1 MILKKCRLCNSK
13 KLFKFL
19 DLGSHPPSDQFKK
32 KVELNNPTTYYP
44 LQVFSCKS
52 CGFKQLNYV
61 VDPKILY
68 QQNYPY
74 ESSLTNQVKKHFAEF
89 ALSTIQEYNLN
100 QFIPIEETMINVAGY
115 FGINKDEAE
124 RRTYKLFNKLGIW
137 NKRKNTPRELS
148 GGMKRRLMIARAL
161 IHDPKQLILEEP
173 TAGVDTELRLTMWD
187 FFKELNSKGVT
198 IILTTHYLE
207 EAERL
212 CKNLAIIH
220 KGNIIQH
227 SSMDEVFQMR
237 KKHTY
242 IIKTS
247 NNIEGDLVSD
257 DLVFKTI
264 DPNTCEITVDNEV
277 SVTKIIEKLKDININ
292 VLNIISKRNRLE
304 ELFMELTKEEIIL

>member
-1 MILKKCRLCNSK
+1 MENALDIIRLNKVYKNKVLALDNISLSVEK
-13 KLFKFL
+13 GDLFAFL
-19 DLGSHPPSDQFKK
+19 GP
-32 KVELNNPTTYYP
+32 NGAG
-44 LQVFSCKS
+44 KS
-52 CGFKQLNYV
+52 TVIG
-61 VDPKILY
+61 II
-68 QQNYPY
+68 
-74 ESSLTNQVKKHFAEF
+74 SSLVRITSGEVLVFGENVQKNPDFTKRNIGLVP
-89 ALSTIQEYNLN
+89 QEYNLN

-161 IHDPKQLILEEP
+161 IHDPKLLILDEP

-264 DPNTCEITVDNEV
+264 NSNTCEITVDDKV

>member
-1 MILKKCRLCNSK
+1 MENALDIIRLNKVYKNKVLALDNISLSVEK
-13 KLFKFL
+13 GDLFAFL
-19 DLGSHPPSDQFKK
+19 GP
-32 KVELNNPTTYYP
+32 NGAG
-44 LQVFSCKS
+44 KS
-52 CGFKQLNYV
+52 TVIG
-61 VDPKILY
+61 II
-68 QQNYPY
+68 
-74 ESSLTNQVKKHFAEF
+74 SSLVRITSGEVLVFGENVQKNPDFAKRNIG
-89 ALSTIQEYNLN
+89 LVPQEYNLN

-124 RRTYKLFNKLGIW
+124 RRTYKLFNQLGIW

-161 IHDPKQLILEEP
+161 IHDPKLLILDEP

-227 SSMDEVFQMR
+227 SSMNEVFQMR

-247 NNIEGDLVSD
+247 NNIEGNLVSD

-264 DPNTCEITVDNEV
+264 DSNTCEITVDDQV
-277 SVTKIIEKLKDININ
+277 SITKIIEKLKDINID

-304 ELFMELTKEEIIL
+304 ELFMELTKEKIIL

>member
-1 MILKKCRLCNSK
+1 MENALDIIRLNKVYKNKVLALDNISLSVEK
-13 KLFKFL
+13 GDLFAFL
-19 DLGSHPPSDQFKK
+19 GP
-32 KVELNNPTTYYP
+32 NGAG
-44 LQVFSCKS
+44 KS
-52 CGFKQLNYV
+52 TVIG
-61 VDPKILY
+61 II
-68 QQNYPY
+68 
-74 ESSLTNQVKKHFAEF
+74 SSLVRITSGEVLVFGENVQKNPDFTKRNIGLVP
-89 ALSTIQEYNLN
+89 QEYNLN

-124 RRTYKLFNKLGIW
+124 RRTYKLFNQLGIW

-161 IHDPKQLILEEP
+161 IHDPKLLILDEP

-264 DPNTCEITVDNEV
+264 NSNTCEITVDDKV

>member
-1 MILKKCRLCNSK
+1 MENALDIIRLNKVYKNKVLALDNISLSVEK
-13 KLFKFL
+13 GDLFAFL
-19 DLGSHPPSDQFKK
+19 GP
-32 KVELNNPTTYYP
+32 NGAG
-44 LQVFSCKS
+44 KS
-52 CGFKQLNYV
+52 TVIG
-61 VDPKILY
+61 II
-68 QQNYPY
+68 
-74 ESSLTNQVKKHFAEF
+74 SSLVRITSGEVLVFGENIQKNPDFAKRNIG
-89 ALSTIQEYNLN
+89 LVPQEYNLC

-124 RRTYKLFNKLGIW
+124 RRTYKLFNQLGIW

-161 IHDPKQLILEEP
+161 IHDPKLLILDEP

-227 SSMDEVFQMR
+227 SSMNEVFQMR

-264 DPNTCEITVDNEV
+264 DSNTCEITVDNKV
-277 SVTKIIEKLKDININ
+277 SITKIIEKLKDINID

>member
-1 MILKKCRLCNSK
+1 MENALDIIRLNKVYKNKVLALDNISLSVKKGD
-13 KLFKFL
+13 LFAFL
-19 DLGSHPPSDQFKK
+19 GP
-32 KVELNNPTTYYP
+32 NGAG
-44 LQVFSCKS
+44 KS
-52 CGFKQLNYV
+52 TVIG
-61 VDPKILY
+61 II
-68 QQNYPY
+68 
-74 ESSLTNQVKKHFAEF
+74 SSLVRITSGEVLVFGKNVQKNPDFAKRNIG
-89 ALSTIQEYNLN
+89 LVPQEYNLN

-124 RRTYKLFNKLGIW
+124 KRTYKLFNQLGIW

-161 IHDPKQLILEEP
+161 IHDPKLLILDEP

-187 FFKELNSKGVT
+187 FFQELNSKGVT

-220 KGNIIQH
+220 KGSIIQH
-227 SSMDEVFQMR
+227 SSMNEVFQMR

-247 NNIEGDLVSD
+247 NNITGDLISD

-264 DPNTCEITVDNEV
+264 DSNTCEITVDNEV
-277 SVTKIIEKLKDININ
+277 SITKIIEKLKDINID

>member
-1 MILKKCRLCNSK
+1 MENALDIIRLNKVYKNKVLALDNISLSVEK
-13 KLFKFL
+13 GDLFAFL
-19 DLGSHPPSDQFKK
+19 GP
-32 KVELNNPTTYYP
+32 NGAG
-44 LQVFSCKS
+44 KS
-52 CGFKQLNYV
+52 TVIG
-61 VDPKILY
+61 II
-68 QQNYPY
+68 
-74 ESSLTNQVKKHFAEF
+74 SSLVRITSGEVLVFGENIQKNPDFAKRNIG
-89 ALSTIQEYNLN
+89 LVPQEYNLC

-124 RRTYKLFNKLGIW
+124 RRTYKLFNQLGIW

-161 IHDPKQLILEEP
+161 IHDPKLLILDEP

-227 SSMDEVFQMR
+227 SSMNEVFQMR

-247 NNIEGDLVSD
+247 NNIEGNLVSD

-264 DPNTCEITVDNEV
+264 DSNTCEITVDNEV
-277 SVTKIIEKLKDININ
+277 SITKIIEKLKDINID

>member
-1 MILKKCRLCNSK
+1 MENALDIIRLNKVYKNKVLALDNISLSVEK
-13 KLFKFL
+13 GDLFAFL
-19 DLGSHPPSDQFKK
+19 GP
-32 KVELNNPTTYYP
+32 NGAG
-44 LQVFSCKS
+44 KS
-52 CGFKQLNYV
+52 TVIG
-61 VDPKILY
+61 II
-68 QQNYPY
+68 
-74 ESSLTNQVKKHFAEF
+74 SSLVRITSGEVLVFGENVQKNPDFTKRNIGLVP
-89 ALSTIQEYNLN
+89 QEYNLN

-124 RRTYKLFNKLGIW
+124 RRTYKLFNQLGIW

-161 IHDPKQLILEEP
+161 IHDPKLLILDEP

-227 SSMDEVFQMR
+227 SSMNEVFQMR

-264 DPNTCEITVDNEV
+264 NSNTCEITVDDKV

>member
-1 MILKKCRLCNSK
+1 MENALEII
-13 KLFKFL
+13 KLNKIYKNKVLALDNISLSVEKGDLFAFL
-19 DLGSHPPSDQFKK
+19 GP
-32 KVELNNPTTYYP
+32 NGAG
-44 LQVFSCKS
+44 KS
-52 CGFKQLNYV
+52 TVIG
-61 VDPKILY
+61 II
-68 QQNYPY
+68 
-74 ESSLTNQVKKHFAEF
+74 SSLVRITSGEVLVFGENVQKNPDFAKRNIG
-89 ALSTIQEYNLN
+89 LVPQEYNLN

-161 IHDPKQLILEEP
+161 IHDPKLLILDEP

-227 SSMDEVFQMR
+227 SSMNEVFQMR

-264 DPNTCEITVDNEV
+264 NPNTCEITVDNEV

>member
-1 MILKKCRLCNSK
+1 MENALDIIRLNKVYKNKVLALDNISLSVEK
-13 KLFKFL
+13 GDLFAFL
-19 DLGSHPPSDQFKK
+19 GP
-32 KVELNNPTTYYP
+32 NGAG
-44 LQVFSCKS
+44 KS
-52 CGFKQLNYV
+52 TVIG
-61 VDPKILY
+61 II
-68 QQNYPY
+68 
-74 ESSLTNQVKKHFAEF
+74 SSLVRITSGEVLVFGENVQKNPDFTKRNIGLVP
-89 ALSTIQEYNLN
+89 QEYNLN

-124 RRTYKLFNKLGIW
+124 RRTYKLFNQLGIW

-161 IHDPKQLILEEP
+161 IHDPKLLILDEP

-187 FFKELNSKGVT
+187 FFQELNSKGVT

>member
-1 MILKKCRLCNSK
+1 MENALDIIRLN
-13 KLFKFL
+13 
-19 DLGSHPPSDQFKK
+19 
-32 KVELNNPTTYYP
+32 KVYKNKVLALNNISLSVEKGDLFAFLGPNGAG
-44 LQVFSCKS
+44 KS
-52 CGFKQLNYV
+52 TVIG
-61 VDPKILY
+61 II
-68 QQNYPY
+68 
-74 ESSLTNQVKKHFAEF
+74 SSLVRITSGEVLVFGENVQKNPDFTKRNIGLVP
-89 ALSTIQEYNLN
+89 QEYNLN

-124 RRTYKLFNKLGIW
+124 IRTYKLFNKLGIW

-161 IHDPKQLILEEP
+161 IHDPKLLILDEP

>member
-1 MILKKCRLCNSK
+1 MENALDIIRLNKVYKNKVLALDNISLSVKKGD
-13 KLFKFL
+13 LFAFL
-19 DLGSHPPSDQFKK
+19 GP
-32 KVELNNPTTYYP
+32 NGAG
-44 LQVFSCKS
+44 KS
-52 CGFKQLNYV
+52 TVIG
-61 VDPKILY
+61 II
-68 QQNYPY
+68 
-74 ESSLTNQVKKHFAEF
+74 SSLVRITSGEVLVFGKNVQKNPDFAKRNIG
-89 ALSTIQEYNLN
+89 LVPQEYNLN

-124 RRTYKLFNKLGIW
+124 KRTYKLFNQLGIW

-161 IHDPKQLILEEP
+161 IHDPKLLILDEP

-187 FFKELNSKGVT
+187 FFQELNSKGVT

-220 KGNIIQH
+220 KGSIIQH
-227 SSMDEVFQMR
+227 SSMNEVFQMR

-247 NNIEGDLVSD
+247 NNITGDLISD

-264 DPNTCEITVDNEV
+264 DSNTCEITVDNEV
-277 SVTKIIEKLKDININ
+277 SITKIIEKLRDININ

>member
-1 MILKKCRLCNSK
+1 MENALEII
-13 KLFKFL
+13 KLNKIYKNKVLALDNISLSVEKGDLFAFL
-19 DLGSHPPSDQFKK
+19 GP
-32 KVELNNPTTYYP
+32 NGAG
-44 LQVFSCKS
+44 KS
-52 CGFKQLNYV
+52 TVIG
-61 VDPKILY
+61 II
-68 QQNYPY
+68 
-74 ESSLTNQVKKHFAEF
+74 SSLVRITSGEVLVFGENIQKNPDFAKRSIG
-89 ALSTIQEYNLN
+89 LVPQEYNLC

-124 RRTYKLFNKLGIW
+124 RRTYKLFNQLGIW

-161 IHDPKQLILEEP
+161 IHDPKLLILDEP

-227 SSMDEVFQMR
+227 SSMNEVFQMR

-264 DPNTCEITVDNEV
+264 DSNTCEITVDNEV
-277 SVTKIIEKLKDININ
+277 SITKIIEKLKDINID

>member
-1 MILKKCRLCNSK
+1 MENALEII
-13 KLFKFL
+13 KLNKIYKNKVLALDNVSLSVEKGDLFAFL
-19 DLGSHPPSDQFKK
+19 GP
-32 KVELNNPTTYYP
+32 NGAG
-44 LQVFSCKS
+44 KS
-52 CGFKQLNYV
+52 TVIG
-61 VDPKILY
+61 II
-68 QQNYPY
+68 
-74 ESSLTNQVKKHFAEF
+74 SSLVRITSGEVLVFGENIQKNPDFAKRNIG
-89 ALSTIQEYNLN
+89 LVPQEYNLC

-124 RRTYKLFNKLGIW
+124 RRTYKLFNQLGIW

-161 IHDPKQLILEEP
+161 IHDPKLLILDEP

-220 KGNIIQH
+220 KGDIIQH
-227 SSMDEVFQMR
+227 SSMNEVFQMR

-247 NNIEGDLVSD
+247 NNIEGNLVSD

-264 DPNTCEITVDNEV
+264 DSNTCEITVDNEV
-277 SVTKIIEKLKDININ
+277 SITKIIEKLKDINID

>member
-1 MILKKCRLCNSK
+1 MENALDIIRLNKVYKNKVLALDNISLSVEK
-13 KLFKFL
+13 GDIFAFL
-19 DLGSHPPSDQFKK
+19 GP
-32 KVELNNPTTYYP
+32 NGAG
-44 LQVFSCKS
+44 KS
-52 CGFKQLNYV
+52 TVIG
-61 VDPKILY
+61 II
-68 QQNYPY
+68 
-74 ESSLTNQVKKHFAEF
+74 SSLVRITSGEVLVFGENVQKNPDFAKRNIG
-89 ALSTIQEYNLN
+89 LVPQEYNLN

-124 RRTYKLFNKLGIW
+124 RRTYKLFNQLGIW

-161 IHDPKQLILEEP
+161 IHDPKLLILDEP

-264 DPNTCEITVDNEV
+264 NSNTCEITVDDKV